1 MRVHYLWFG
10 ALIILAIN
18 VVASTFSTGEY
29 LVQFGGFR
37 FPAQNPYKPIL
48 LLNGAFIVYFLL
60 SKQGTDTNVEERG
73 RLAVPFILLL
83 ACLVGFV
90 YSPAIA
96 VNFSHQD
103 WTHRHMGAR
112 LNSWSAVW
120 RLFVDPQPDGM
131 YRPLAFLSFA
141 LDYQLFGP
149 TLWGYHLQSIG
160 LHVLNSILAGML
172 AIRLGLGVWTGRVA
186 ALLFGVSACH
196 FEAVL
201 WPAARFDLLAT
212 AFGAI
217 SLLLFMKHWETI
229 GERSWWFGGLGLL
242 SYGIAVLNKE
252 TAYSIVLIV
261 PLLIAFLKLGGD
273 QRRRAASIIPA
284 LLGCTVALVAVR
296 FAVLGGIGGY
306 AGNVVSFKSFYSMV
320 VNSLALSVF
329 GINTTLE
336 SSLAKWIV
344 VLYAGLIILW
354 AMAYRKLRSSAIPTL
369 ALLAIVS
376 AVPAISVIGWINP
389 SLQHTRNLYWPS
401 IWMAMFL
408 ALVLEGT
415 SRRTFIAAVFV
426 AIQISALSFNIWVYQ
441 DLLGAVDK
449 SVAVVRG
456 GVGPATEVILIG
468 VPAAPNGVFYF
479 GSELEER
486 VRREIPQ
493 IAVRTCAGI
502 QFCEGKMEQNEA
514 RFQWDSK
521 SRLLKLMTGIP

>member
-1 MRVHYLWFG
+1 MGTLWFW
-10 ALIILAIN
+10 ALIILALN
-18 VVASTFSTGEY
+18 VVGSTFSTGEY
-29 LVQFGGFR
+29 LVQLGEIR
-37 FPAQNPYKPIL
+37 FPAQSPYKPIL
-48 LLNGAFIVYFLL
+48 LLNGALIVYFLL

-73 RLAVPFILLL
+73 RLTVPFILSL
-83 ACLVGFV
+83 ACVVCAV

-120 RLFVDPQPDGM
+120 RLFVEPQPDGM

-149 TLWGYHLQSIG
+149 TLWSYHLQSIG
-160 LHVLNSILAGML
+160 LHVLNSMLAGML

-217 SLLLFMKHWETI
+217 SLLLFMEHWETL
-229 GERSWWFGGLGLL
+229 GARSWCFGGLGLL
-242 SYGIAVLNKE
+242 SYVIAVLNKE

-261 PLLIAFLKLGGD
+261 PLLLVFLKPGAD
-273 QRRRAASIIPA
+273 QRRRATSIIPV

-306 AGNVVSFKSFYSMV
+306 AGNVMSFKSFYSMV

-329 GINTTLE
+329 GINSTLE
-336 SSLAKWIV
+336 SSWGKGIV
-344 VLYAGLIILW
+344 LTYAGLIILW
-354 AMAYRKLRSSAIPTL
+354 AMAYRQLRSSAIRTL

-408 ALVLEGT
+408 AVVLQGT
-415 SRRTFIAAVFV
+415 SRRTFIASVFV
-426 AIQISALSFNIWVYQ
+426 AIQISALSFNIWVYR
-441 DLLGAVDK
+441 DLLGAVDR
-449 SVAVVRG
+449 SVAEISSA
-456 GVGPATEVILIG
+456 VGSASEVILIG
-468 VPAAPNGVFYF
+468 VPTAPNGVFYF

-486 VRREIPQ
+486 VRREMPQ
-493 IAVRTCAGI
+493 MTIRTCATV
-502 QFCEGKMEQNEA
+502 QMCEAGHAVM
-514 RFQWDSK
+514 RFQWDSR
-521 SRLLKLMTGIP
+521 SRLLKPMPGTL